1 MMKTYDYR
9 LFMFIFAKIR
19 SKTDKTMKRTL
30 LSIASLALIFSVN
43 SCSDFKFEFNEDYD
57 LNNIKIDKF
66 SGLQGIAA
74 PIGSTTKFTFGD
86 LLELDDADG
95 IIKVDEDGYYYI
107 SMSDSELLNE
117 EFKIDRFSLNGD
129 GLEIS
134 QSFAIDKSMLN
145 PDSSDDPTQ
154 LIIPETNL
162 PVEVLPEYNLNIGS
176 NLESNLD
183 ILDDIINNNDNIIDG
198 LLDFS
203 LDYPIDIQ
211 QNDIPEMVKGIK
223 YADVQSD
230 LHITLSF
237 KSSDELKNDIFIDD
251 HSEFDAISIKEG
263 TELILPEWLVFGEIT
278 DDRIAYQE
286 SKIVF
291 TQDVSLLINGV
302 TLTLPVDKLDFDK
315 IPEGQGL
322 NEGTFTLNT
331 SIKLN
336 GQLYLK
342 TNVAFIFDGF
352 AVSSKLNLDPLYV
365 ESVCFSDLD
374 LGDFADLSLSQEI
387 SFSEDIP
394 EFFYGDNVV
403 CDLADLRLKIFMKN
417 GLPISGSINANIEKY
432 SSGSDSPLC
441 TYELPFN
448 FTAESDV
455 EQTYSEEN
463 VEGLNSI
470 LNPIPD
476 YLRLNVSMDTDAQNG
491 EPIVLHTDHPYA
503 VQCGYEFIAPIAF
516 GEDFRLSFTES
527 ITGLDVKGG
536 AVFEE
541 ELELNAAKLKFN
553 LVNTLPFNFELSA
566 VAIDAEGNEL
576 THLTVEL
583 EGEIKG
589 GSVDSPAV
597 NPMALN
603 VTNYGPLEFDG
614 IKLTFSATSAT
625 DYAALNKNQYI
636 QLTDISLTL
645 PQGVSYTLNEEN

>member
-74 PIGSTTKFTFGD
+74 PIGSTTKFMIGD
-86 LLELDDADG
+86 YLDLEATDG
-95 IIKVDEDGYYYI
+95 VIKVDEDGYYYI

-134 QSFAIDKSMLN
+134 QSFSLFSHVA
-145 PDSSDDPTQ
+145 
-154 LIIPETNL
+154 IPESNF
-162 PVEVLPEYNLNIGS
+162 PIEVLPNNSSSIGENLQS
-176 NLESNLD
+176 NTD
-183 ILDDIINNNDNIIDG
+183 ILDDVLINENIPDIGDYLIDKDV
-198 LLDFS
+198 DFS
-203 LDYPIDIQ
+203 LKYPIDIQ
-211 QNDIPEMVKGIK
+211 ENNIPEMVKGIK
-223 YADVQSD
+223 YADVQSN
-230 LHITLSF
+230 LHITLNF
-237 KSSDELKNDIFIDD
+237 KSSDELNNELFIDD
-251 HSEFDAISIKEG
+251 HSEFETINIKEG
-263 TELILPEWLVFGEIT
+263 TEVILPEWLIFGEIT

-291 TQDVSLLINGV
+291 IQDVSLLIDGV

-322 NEGTFTLNT
+322 SDGTLTLNT
-331 SIKLN
+331 SVNLN
-336 GQLYLK
+336 GQLHLK
-342 TNVAFIFDGF
+342 SRGDIILNGF
-352 AVSSKLNLDPLYV
+352 AVTSELKLDPMYV
-365 ESVCFSDLD
+365 ESVCFTDFD
-374 LGDFADLSLSQEI
+374 LGDIANFSQDI
-387 SFSEDIP
+387 NFSGLIP
-394 EFFYGDNVV
+394 EMFCGDDVV
-403 CDLADLRLKIFMKN
+403 CDFADIRLKIFMKN
-417 GLPISGSINANIEKY
+417 GLPFSGSIDTTIDKY
-432 SSGSDSPLC
+432 IAGSDSPLH
-441 TYELPFN
+441 TYALPFN
-448 FTAESDV
+448 FVAETDV

-463 VEGLNSI
+463 VEGFNSI

-476 YLRLNVSMDTDAQNG
+476 YLRFNVAMNVNTENLIINTDY
-491 EPIVLHTDHPYA
+491 PYS
-503 VQCGYEFIAPIAF
+503 VQCGYEFLAPLAF
-516 GEDFRLSFTES
+516 GDDFRLRFTQDF
-527 ITGLDVKGG
+527 TGLGVK
-536 AVFEE
+536 EE
-541 ELELNAAKLKFN
+541 VMPEGLELLAADLKFN
-553 LVNTLPFNFELSA
+553 LINTLPFNFELSA

>member
-19 SKTDKTMKRTL
+19 SKTDMTMKRTL

-74 PIGSTTKFTFGD
+74 PIGSTTKFMIGD
-86 LLELDDADG
+86 YLDLEATDG
-95 IIKVDEDGYYYI
+95 VIKVDEDGYYYI

-183 ILDDIINNNDNIIDG
+183 ILDDIINNNNNIIDG

-223 YADVQSD
+223 YADVQSN

-291 TQDVSLLINGV
+291 TQDVSLLIGGV

-352 AVSSKLNLDPLYV
+352 AVSSKLKLDPMYV
-365 ESVCFSDLD
+365 ESVCFTDFD
-374 LGDFADLSLSQEI
+374 LGDIANFSQDI
-387 SFSEDIP
+387 NFSGLIP
-394 EFFYGDNVV
+394 EMFCGDDVV
-403 CDLADLRLKIFMKN
+403 CDFADIRLKIFMKN
-417 GLPISGSINANIEKY
+417 GLPFSGSIDTTIDKY
-432 SSGSDSPLC
+432 IAGSDSPLH
-441 TYELPFN
+441 TYALPFN

-463 VEGLNSI
+463 VEGFNSI

-476 YLRLNVSMDTDAQNG
+476 YLRFNVAMNVNTENLIINTDY
-491 EPIVLHTDHPYA
+491 PYS
-503 VQCGYEFIAPIAF
+503 VQCGYEFLAPLAF
-516 GEDFRLSFTES
+516 GDDFRLRFTQDF
-527 ITGLDVKGG
+527 TGLGVK
-536 AVFEE
+536 EE
-541 ELELNAAKLKFN
+541 VMPEGLELLAADLKFN
-553 LVNTLPFNFELSA
+553 LVNALPFNLDLSA

-576 THLTVEL
+576 TNLTVEL

-589 GSVDSPAV
+589 GSVESPAV
-597 NPMALN
+597 NPMVLK

-614 IKLTFSATSAT
+614 IKLSFSAASASGN
-625 DYAALNKNQYI
+625 AALNQNQFV
-636 QLTDISLTL
+636 QLTDISLSFPL
-645 PQGVSYTLNEEN
+645 GASYTFNEEN